1 MATKHGVRSLKLW
14 FPNATRRVSRIQ
26 RSRSETNTFPP
37 RGVSPECL
45 PEVWWSWLGPMNELS
60 NLERALELLQQL
72 GLKEYES
79 QAFVALSRP
88 PAWDGQTDQ
97 RDLGRPPHSRL
108 RRGPGARN
116 ERTRRGTTHE
126 PTAVPRGLDRLVDR
140 DPAERVRLARRIPPG
155 GRSAGSNRSR
165 TTTARKPP
173 TRSGRCLG
181 SRRSSRERRG

>member
-1 MATKHGVRSLKLW
+1 V
-14 FPNATRRVSRIQ
+14 
-26 RSRSETNTFPP
+26 
-37 RGVSPECL
+37 
-45 PEVWWSWLGPMNELS
+45 ELVGTH
-60 NLERALELLQQL
+60 ERTIEPGESALELLQQL

-97 RDLGRPPHSRL
+97 RDLGRPRTRVYDAVRVLETKGLVEVQHTNPQQFRAVSIASSIETL
-108 RRGPGARN
+108 RN
-116 ERTRRGTTHE
+116 EY
-126 PTAVPRGLDRLVDR
+126 DS
-140 DPAERVRLARRIPPG
+140 RVESLR

>member
-97 RDLGRPPHSRL
+97 RISDVPALASTTRSGCSKRKDSSRYNTRTHSSSARSRSPRRSRPCGTSTTRASNPSGGAPRDRTARGRQR
-108 RRGPGARN
+108 PGS
-116 ERTRRGTTHE
+116 H
-126 PTAVPRGLDRLVDR
+126 PRGLVAVWGVG
-140 DPAERVRLARRIPPG
+140 DPVAN
-155 GRSAGSNRSR
+155 AG
-165 TTTARKPP
+165 AD
-173 TRSGRCLG
+173 
-181 SRRSSRERRG
+181 